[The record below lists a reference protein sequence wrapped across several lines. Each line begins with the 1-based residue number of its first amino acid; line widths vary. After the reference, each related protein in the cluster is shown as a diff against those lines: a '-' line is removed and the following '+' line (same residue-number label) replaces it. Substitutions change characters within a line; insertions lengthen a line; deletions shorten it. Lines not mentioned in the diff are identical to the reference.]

1 MDLIQPEFRLLRFET
16 YDKLPYSIKIQ
27 AFFVI
32 DMVN

>member
-1 MDLIQPEFRLLRFET
+1 MDFIQPEFRLLRFET
-16 YDKLPYSIKIQ
+16 YVKLPYSIKIQ